1 MKACIYTL
9 GCRVNQYESDAIMQE
24 LKKLDA
30 QIVSPSDECDI
41 CIINTCS
48 VTAESDRKSKQIVRR
63 MVSKNPNSV
72 IIVTGCYSQINPQDA
87 MKIEGV
93 SLVCGN
99 NDKSLIA
106 KKAIELYRNRS
117 LDCQL
122 IMSDINSGLFD
133 VMRVGAPLNRTRAFI
148 KIQDGCNSK
157 CAYCIIPYARGK
169 IRSNSIE
176 NILAEARDI
185 VSEGCHE
192 IVFTGIET
200 AAFGKDTNNKHS
212 LGDLLTEANKI
223 EGLKRIR
230 LGSLDPSA
238 ISSDLVHTFK
248 SLDKLMPH
256 FHISMQSGCTKTLN
270 EMRRKYNAEMAKK
283 SIGQLKAAFPNLML
297 SADVITGFPGE
308 TEEDFTQTLEFF
320 KEQKF
325 LHLHIFPY
333 SKRVGTPAA
342 EMENQVPDDIK
353 KERLHRLEAQQK
365 KIKLELLSDFI
376 NKTAQIEVLF
386 ESYDGEF
393 ALGHSPNFIEV
404 RVKSSCPLGGKFI
417 KVKPI
422 RTDGE
427 AVFGEI
433 L

>member
-1 MKACIYTL
+1 
-9 GCRVNQYESDAIMQE
+9 
-24 LKKLDA
+24 
-30 QIVSPSDECDI
+30 
-41 CIINTCS
+41 
-48 VTAESDRKSKQIVRR
+48 
-63 MVSKNPNSV
+63 
-72 IIVTGCYSQINPQDA
+72 
-87 MKIEGV
+87 
-93 SLVCGN
+93 
-99 NDKSLIA
+99 
-106 KKAIELYRNRS
+106 
-117 LDCQL
+117 
-122 IMSDINSGLFD
+122 
-133 VMRVGAPLNRTRAFI
+133 
-148 KIQDGCNSK
+148 
-157 CAYCIIPYARGK
+157 
-169 IRSNSIE
+169 
-176 NILAEARDI
+176 
-185 VSEGCHE
+185 
-192 IVFTGIET
+192 
-200 AAFGKDTNNKHS
+200 
-212 LGDLLTEANKI
+212 
-223 EGLKRIR
+223 
-230 LGSLDPSA
+230 
-238 ISSDLVHTFK
+238 
-248 SLDKLMPH
+248 
-256 FHISMQSGCTKTLN
+256 
-270 EMRRKYNAEMAKK
+270 MRRKYNTEMAKK
-283 SIGQLKAAFPNLML
+283 SIGHLKAAFPNLML

-404 RVKSSCPLGGKFI
+404 RVKSSYPLGGKFI